1 MVNFHDI
8 LNSEVKIY
16 LQDRSKRGI
25 VPNENDIGNLLDHI
39 TEREERKAKKDLI
52 SVEDLEK
59 VVDKITDKL
68 LSQDIIY
75 RRGDWKSYHRL
86 VRSKNLI
93 SVEELNYM
101 RMLAYTKNKISIR
114 DTEFPL
120 DKDGKYIEIREDSPD
135 SYSTSLNGRSEDSLF
150 IDEVESYSEEE

>member
-68 LSQDIIY
+68 LSQDLIY